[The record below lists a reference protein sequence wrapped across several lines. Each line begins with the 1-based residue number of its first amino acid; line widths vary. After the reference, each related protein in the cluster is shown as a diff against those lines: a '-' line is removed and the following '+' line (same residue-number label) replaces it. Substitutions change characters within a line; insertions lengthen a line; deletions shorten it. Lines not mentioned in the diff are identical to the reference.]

1 MKRILCFL
9 MLILSLL
16 ITGCSLPEIEPNYS
30 ESDLEYLVQEK
41 NIKKFQKTPESYYD
55 FVKLVQ
61 NFSTD
66 ISNAL
71 YEKYQTK
78 YDRMTVSPLSIYMAL
93 AMATSVAETEA
104 QNELVNLLGIPYSD
118 IVEYTKY
125 LFSSLNNTLKQN
137 LKTVYTLQLS
147 NSIWLNENLKFKQN
161 GLNILSNDFSV
172 DTYQVPFSS
181 NNSVANKAI
190 KDYVYRN
197 TKGLIDAEYNF
208 DIYTLFLL
216 INTLY
221 LKDSWNSV
229 GDDLLLTNEVYN
241 FKNQNNTTKSINLLK
256 GYYVPGKVQSGDG
269 FEYFY
274 TQTTR
279 GLKLYFIKPT
289 TKSLDEVYNNQNL
302 NLILNDKTYNYVN
315 SDLNEFYYTRC
326 FFPEF
331 DAKFDEDLTE
341 ILMEKYNVQK
351 IFNSDYCNFDKLTD
365 DISYVSS
372 MIHQTKLV
380 VDKKG
385 IEGAAVTILGANGS
399 AAAPNNDIY
408 YDFVIDESFG
418 FILTKDDVVL
428 FSGVVNNL

>member
-229 GDDLLLTNEVYN
+229 
-241 FKNQNNTTKSINLLK
+241 
-256 GYYVPGKVQSGDG
+256 
-269 FEYFY
+269 
-274 TQTTR
+274 
-279 GLKLYFIKPT
+279 
-289 TKSLDEVYNNQNL
+289 
-302 NLILNDKTYNYVN
+302 
-315 SDLNEFYYTRC
+315 
-326 FFPEF
+326 
-331 DAKFDEDLTE
+331 
-341 ILMEKYNVQK
+341 
-351 IFNSDYCNFDKLTD
+351 
-365 DISYVSS
+365 
-372 MIHQTKLV
+372 
-380 VDKKG
+380 
-385 IEGAAVTILGANGS
+385 
-399 AAAPNNDIY
+399 
-408 YDFVIDESFG
+408 
-418 FILTKDDVVL
+418 
-428 FSGVVNNL
+428 